1 MFEITLLIPES
12 DNAGEKF
19 GPETF
24 AQWEALLADRFGG
37 FSLLPGT
44 THGGWRGPDGTM
56 YRDRLRG
63 YAVWAVGLACG
74 GRPSRQ
80 PARRAR
86 SSRKRPSRCDSSALR
101 RSFPRRCEGDRVGRE
116 GASTRVPP

>member
-1 MFEITLLIPES
+1 MTLCEVHAMFEITLLIPEY
-12 DNAGEKF
+12 DNSGEKF
-19 GPETF
+19 GPETS
-24 AQWEALLADRFGG
+24 ARWEALLADRFGG

-74 GRPSRQ
+74 GKAVEA
-80 PARRAR
+80 AREACAIFAQEAVSVRFLGLAEIV
-86 SSRKRPSRCDSSALR
+86 SKA
-101 RSFPRRCEGDRVGRE
+101 V
-116 GASTRVPP
+116 